1 MEKILHVL
9 NGDATAYSF
18 AEAGLP
24 GELAIWREMLSEGP
38 LLDAT
43 QPDTALWKLREN
55 WLRAEFGDRR
65 DETDTYQQKVVA
77 EFDQIYQPNAY
88 DQIILWFEHDLFC
101 QINLVFLLARFSR
114 AERGNTVLKQVS
126 INQFDG
132 ISDFKGLGQ
141 LTGAQ
146 LASLYP
152 QAEPLTDFE
161 LRLAARVWA
170 AYAASDVVAL
180 NQIIAGD
187 FGRLRF
193 LREALQA
200 HLSRLQVGA
209 NGLSMIENQLLN
221 LVQAAPKTSRQI
233 VGEWLSTDRIY
244 GLGDWSIENYL
255 TRLIDQ
261 EIIQEQDGK
270 LVEGSH

>member
-1 MEKILHVL
+1 MKKILHVL

-24 GELAIWREMLSEGP
+24 GEVAIWREMLSEGP
-38 LLDAT
+38 LLDAM
-43 QPDTALWKLREN
+43 QPDAALWQLREN
-55 WLRAEFGDRR
+55 WLRTEFGDRP
-65 DETDTYQQKVVA
+65 DEADTYQQKVVA
-77 EFDQIYQPNAY
+77 EFDRIYQPGTY

-101 QINLVFLLARFSR
+101 QINLAFLLARFSR
-114 AERGNTVLKQVS
+114 IELGNTVLKQVS

-132 ISDFKGLGQ
+132 VPDFKGLGQ
-141 LTGAQ
+141 LTAAQ

-152 QAEPLTDFE
+152 QAEPLTGFE
-161 LRLAARVWA
+161 LELAAHVWA

-180 NQIIAGD
+180 NQVMSGG

-200 HLSRLQVGA
+200 HLNRLQVGA
-209 NGLSMIENQLLN
+209 NGLSTIENQLLN
-221 LVQAAPKTSRQI
+221 LVQAAPKTPRQI

-255 TRLIDQ
+255 TRLIDK

-270 LVEGSH
+270 LVESA